1 MNANKYLAEQ
11 SNGVDNPADLVPAVE
26 KAVHILELLESTD
39 NGLNL
44 TDISDAL
51 NISKST
57 SFRILNTLK
66 YFGYV
71 EQEFERGVY
80 TLGHRLLSLANA
92 VKDKLNLAKVALP
105 FMEQLTKITGETTK
119 LGVLRNGEA
128 IVIARVKSSREMS
141 ITTDVGR
148 RFPIH
153 AGGASKMLFAH
164 LPEEEIE
171 RIISKGLKRYTSTT
185 ITDPEKLRSELK
197 TILRQGFAEDNGEC
211 IEGIKAIACPI
222 FDYHGRVVAA
232 LSIPYLPTRAND
244 NKRKELLVQLFACAR
259 DISEALGHGQ

>member
-1 MNANKYLAEQ
+1 MNMDRSIATQ
-11 SNGVDNPADLVPAVE
+11 SNAVDNHAAFVPAVE
-26 KAVHILELLESTD
+26 KAINILELLESCD

-44 TDISDAL
+44 TDISNAL
-51 NISKST
+51 SISKST

-66 YFGYV
+66 HFGYV
-71 EQEFERGVY
+71 EQESERGVY
-80 TLGHRLLSLANA
+80 TLGHRLLSLASA
-92 VKDKLNLAKVALP
+92 VKDKLNLTRVALP
-105 FMEQLTKITGETTK
+105 YMEKLTKITGETTK
-119 LGVLRNGEA
+119 LGVLHNGETL
-128 IVIARVKSSREMS
+128 VIARVKSSREMS

-153 AGGASKMLFAH
+153 AGGASKLLFAH

-171 RIISKGLKRYTSTT
+171 RIIRKGLKKYTSIT
-185 ITDPEKLRSELK
+185 ITDPEKLRLELK
-197 TILRQGFAEDNGEC
+197 TILRQGFAEDNGEY

-232 LSIPYLPTRAND
+232 LSIPYLDTRAND
-244 NKRKELLVQLFACAR
+244 NKRKELLVQLFSCAR